1 MNDFTSI
8 YQFYK
13 SLSTKNKKLLNEY
26 IKYDYV
32 SGIRT
37 GHGKRKNF
45 FEEHNSIEGIKVV
58 KEILK
63 LKRLEQKIRES
74 ERKLRNK

>member
-1 MNDFTSI
+1 MSNFVSI

-13 SLSTKNKKLLNEY
+13 SLSAKNKKLIDEY

-32 SGIRT
+32 SRIRT
-37 GHGKRKNF
+37 GQGRKKNF

-63 LKRLEQKIRES
+63 FKRLEIKIKES
-74 ERKLRNK
+74 EKKLKRK